1 MGSTAS
7 VYTRST
13 AGFLDE
19 DLDEVEASGTGFPL
33 RVNWRVAGFD
43 LDSVRTAGIGELE
56 GRQKM
61 IKVQ

>member
-19 DLDEVEASGTGFPL
+19 DFDEVEASGTGFPL
-33 RVNWRVAGFD
+33 RVNWRVASFD
-43 LDSVRTAGIGELE
+43 FDSVRAAGIGELE